1 MYEILKK
8 NFMSV
13 KEFKEHLLES
23 MLNILWKQWSTVGLY
38 SNLEQEN
45 KFLIDPESLL
55 CVSCFF
61 GRFDPRLFDEVISWL
76 SENGNLLNIDRLKN
90 VLRFFI
96 NSETNVLGAV
106 AEYLVKKEQKRKWDR
121 VVHFCTKKKKE
132 EKIQNL
138 FVAKDLVPVP
148 VVGKFDPVFLRWGFR
163 RNEVNLRKRIQKI
176 DFEKPCNLLL
186 KLRSFFGVNA
196 RADIY
201 AFLLFSEGDN
211 SLQISQKVHFN
222 QRNVYQVLN
231 DLHKSGLVEKKS
243 IGKRS
248 LYTIDHSSWINFF
261 RIEVQLSYVIW
272 SKVFS
277 ALSYLYE
284 KMIYQPERFEDSYLA
299 SSEFRE
305 ISEKFIP
312 EIETSGLRVQ
322 SSHLEKLTGESYT
335 PQFIDYVRNILDQLM
350 GNTS

>member
-1 MYEILKK
+1 
-8 NFMSV
+8 MSV

-23 MLNILWKQWSTVGLY
+23 MLNILWRQWSTVGLY

-45 KFLIDPESLL
+45 KFLIDLESLL
-55 CVSCFF
+55 CMSCFF
-61 GRFDPRLFDEVISWL
+61 GRFDQRLFDEVISWL
-76 SENGNLLNIDRLKN
+76 SENGHLLNIDRLKN
-90 VLRFFI
+90 VLRLFV

-106 AEYLVKKEQKRKWDR
+106 ADYLVQKEQKRKWDR
-121 VVHFCTKKKKE
+121 VVHFCETKKKE
-132 EKIQNL
+132 EKTQNL
-138 FVAKDLVPVP
+138 FITKNLVPVP
-148 VVGKFDPVFLRWGFR
+148 VVGKFNPVFLRWGFR

-176 DFEKPCNLLL
+176 DFEEPCNLLL

-231 DLHKSGLVEKKS
+231 DLHKSGLVEKKR

-261 RIEVQLSYVIW
+261 RIKIELSYIIW
-272 SKVFS
+272 AKVFS
-277 ALSYLYE
+277 FLSYLYKE
-284 KMIYQPERFEDSYLA
+284 MLYQPEKFEDTYLA
-299 SSEFRE
+299 SSEFRK

-312 EIETSGLRVQ
+312 EIETSGLKIQ

-335 PQFIDYVRNILDQLM
+335 PQFIDYVKNILHQLS
-350 GNTS
+350 GSTS

>member
-1 MYEILKK
+1 
-8 NFMSV
+8 MSV

-261 RIEVQLSYVIW
+261 RIEVQLSYIIW

-335 PQFIDYVRNILDQLM
+335 PQFIDYVRNILIQLM

>member
-1 MYEILKK
+1 
-8 NFMSV
+8 MSV

>member
-1 MYEILKK
+1 
-8 NFMSV
+8 MSV

-196 RADIY
+196 CADIY

-261 RIEVQLSYVIW
+261 RIEVQLSYIIW

-322 SSHLEKLTGESYT
+322 SGHLEKLTGESYT
-335 PQFIDYVRNILDQLM
+335 PQFIDYVRNILHQLM
-350 GNTS
+350 DNTS

>member
-1 MYEILKK
+1 
-8 NFMSV
+8 MSV
-13 KEFKEHLLES
+13 REFKEYLLDF

-55 CVSCFF
+55 CVSCLF
-61 GRFDPRLFDEVISWL
+61 GRFNQRLFDEVISWL
-76 SENGNLLNIDRLKN
+76 SENGHLLNIDRLKN
-90 VLRFFI
+90 VLRLFV

-106 AEYLVKKEQKRKWDR
+106 AEHLVQKEQKRKWIR
-121 VVHFCTKKKKE
+121 VVHFCEKNKKE
-132 EKIQNL
+132 EEIQNL
-138 FVAKDLVPVP
+138 FMTKNSVPVP

-163 RNEVNLRKRIQKI
+163 RNQVNLRTRIQKI

-186 KLRSFFGVNA
+186 KLRSFFGVSA

-211 SLQISQKVHFN
+211 SLQVSQKVHFN

-231 DLHKSGLVEKKS
+231 DLYKSGLVEKKN

-248 LYTIDHSSWINFF
+248 LYTIDHSSWLNFF
-261 RIEVQLSYVIW
+261 RIKIELSYIIW
-272 SKVFS
+272 AKVFS
-277 ALSYLYE
+277 ALSYLYK
-284 KMIYQPERFEDSYLA
+284 KMIYQPEKFEDTYLA
-299 SSEFRE
+299 SSEFRK
-305 ISEKFIP
+305 ISEKLIP
-312 EIETSGLRVQ
+312 EIETSGLKVQ
-322 SSHLEKLTGESYT
+322 SGHLEKLTGESYT
-335 PQFIDYVRNILDQLM
+335 PQFIDYVKNILHKLM

>member
-231 DLHKSGLVEKKS
+231 DMHKSGLVEKKS

-261 RIEVQLSYVIW
+261 RIEVQLSYIIW

-335 PQFIDYVRNILDQLM
+335 PQFIDYVRNILNQLM

>member
-1 MYEILKK
+1 
-8 NFMSV
+8 MSV

-23 MLNILWKQWSTVGLY
+23 MLNILWRQWSTVGLY